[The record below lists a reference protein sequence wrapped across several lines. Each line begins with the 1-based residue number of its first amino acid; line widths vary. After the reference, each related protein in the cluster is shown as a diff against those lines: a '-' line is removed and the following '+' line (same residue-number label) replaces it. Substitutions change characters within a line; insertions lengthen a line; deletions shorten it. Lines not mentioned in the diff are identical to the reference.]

1 MSPRRPGALP
11 DDDTDGVRRYLLE
24 CCSRVLL
31 RRRTADITVRE
42 IAAEARVAT
51 GLLYNHFEDK
61 DDLVIAAI
69 LERGPAFEGAALSG
83 RAGTR
88 SVAENLTEYARES
101 LGVMRDVLPLVM
113 TLKPAILTRLTT
125 RIHASGSPLEAA
137 RQGVAAYLLEEQRL
151 GRISQEADV
160 ETSAMVLTG
169 ALHELALFGTP
180 GADDSDDAALVDR
193 VVATVMRGLT

>member
-11 DDDTDGVRRYLLE
+11 EDDTDGVRRYLLD
-24 CCSRVLL
+24 CCCRVLL
-31 RRRTADITVRE
+31 RNRTADITVRE
-42 IAAEARVAT
+42 IATEAGVAT

-61 DDLVIAAI
+61 DDLIIAAI
-69 LERGPAFEGAALSG
+69 IERGPTFEGAGLSG

-88 SVAENLTEYARES
+88 SVAENLQDYARDS
-101 LGVMRDVLPLVM
+101 LRVMREVLPLVM
-113 TLKPAILTRLTT
+113 TLKPALLARLTSKV
-125 RIHASGSPLEAA
+125 HATGSPLDAA
-137 RQGVAAYLLEEQRL
+137 RQAVAVYLSEEQRI
-151 GRISQEADV
+151 GRVDEMADV

-180 GADDSDDAALVDR
+180 GAEPADDDELVRR